1 MIRWTTLFV
10 VFFTFFAHAAE
21 EHGIVFPI
29 TDSPQKYTPLENS
42 YLGTSTG
49 GVRFS
54 FVAPADGGYVIN
66 YKKDSTETSYFRRYT
81 TSAFSSYSSSRTVST
96 ASTDTLLLAAGDS
109 AFYEVQIAYV
119 RDSMMSFSMSYAS
132 VPTLKVTVE
141 STSPECSTGVS
152 TRHVL
157 KGSVVFLEA
166 VAKAGY
172 RPDGWAFVSGSHRFR
187 DSTAYSIRDTIDAD
201 SKIKLLCRA
210 SKIIDVSDKPKTYVG
225 YNDFYEKSPS
235 GGMRFRYEAPTSG
248 LYALRFQPYGLYGTY
263 RYFGSD
269 SSFSTVKRGV
279 TTSAKTSFSI
289 VASSAGEKFYAS
301 VVPNANSYWDDSVS
315 VVALRAGTVKIDGQT
330 KVDTIAFGDSLNVTA
345 TLDTGAHFNK
355 WTVLSGKGKFVD
367 ATLRSTQFILEE
379 SAVIKP
385 DTSRL
390 PLYELTED
398 FKGYTF
404 ANSGTLS
411 RRNTYGIRTYLEP
424 ATDGIYVIQ
433 MKTSHAS
440 YIYNFTADSTFY
452 SYNSTYCSNGKCRM
466 RVNVTA
472 GQKRYFQFIQNT
484 QDYMGDSV
492 WVRALKTVKLRTDTS
507 GVGYAYVGANSY
519 TYDSTYVVGDTVP
532 IRATTSSVNFK
543 FNKWSVSSGSCKI
556 LDPTKMYTSII
567 PDGDCTVKAEFIQGT
582 VYEITDVA
590 TKYTLKD
597 NYYSR
602 LPSYGV
608 RFSFVAPATGSYTFV
623 FRSLDMPLI
632 IERYTTGQFNSY
644 TTRTTGVTSRFDP
657 LTLSAGDSVF
667 YIVKNYNTADT
678 LKSFWV
684 NYSQSKIGIEL
695 ITDGNG
701 KVVPDTGYPTAWRGA
716 AYPITA
722 TANSG
727 YRFDKWVFVTGNG
740 SVDDPYNLKTVA
752 YATESV
758 TIKATF
764 KHGEIYPLTSTE
776 KTYNFQR
783 HHYSDSMP
791 GTVRF
796 SWTPSD
802 TNYYLLKLDS
812 VKGMGVLYGTDS
824 LFATETE
831 IYVLNGETYV
841 PIHGTPGKTYYLS
854 VTDSVKTVSR
864 DKNFTAQI
872 IVPKLL
878 YVESTRGRAVPSG
891 IVYVA
896 PGKDTSLYVLPFG
909 GYVFDSWSKVTGN
922 VTIDNPSSSRVTVKP
937 QSDYCHVRANYVLDS
952 TTVPEVTITNLDLS
966 NHPGICAQVSVVD
979 KNNGKPIVG
988 LDSTDFILSQDNVTL
1003 PTQTTTIQNFTG
1015 VSVALVVDES
1025 GSMRTNGRMDAARD
1039 AIRQFINEMGPYDRT
1054 AIVGFNGGANAK
1066 VHQTM
1071 TSDKALLFKAV
1082 EALKDSGNTNI
1093 NTGAKLG
1100 VEQIIGETN
1109 PTTVIIFSDG
1119 ENGSESVTTSQVADL
1134 ANSLNTSI
1142 YSIGVETTGSNTV
1155 LKNLADQT
1163 GGTYTDAPSASQLS
1177 EIYTTIRGS
1186 VQSRYV
1192 LCYQSPDAIWDG
1204 DSHMVEVKTKF
1215 MNKNA
1220 ADTAYWN
1227 EDAPPPVVEL
1237 TPDTW
1242 VLVGMDQPQNK
1253 SLTIDVY
1260 VRSKTGIT
1268 DVRLYMRDVGLSNGS
1283 FDSYVMTRKND
1294 SLWQYVVPNSMVRY
1308 PGIDFYVVATDSNG
1322 LTGKTPTVANPSK
1335 EPYTIPVK
1343 NDVPFISL
1351 DLRTCVDT
1359 VGGKATLR
1367 FFIHDDDKIDH
1378 ATLYYKDSMVVL
1390 FDETLMKE
1398 DNGYWEASVPSKYFE
1413 NGIIEFYVR
1422 AVDGVGASSRWP
1434 VRQTSFMAVCGRKYR
1449 APDVPDTVRIVNA
1462 DSTQDSITRE
1472 TNKIKLTLVTEDFS
1486 NVTDTVKVNLSC
1498 MLSGDEEKIE
1508 LYEINPGYYETRND
1522 IPKNERSPKNGDGT
1536 ISCNG
1541 LDILIAEYKDPL
1553 YGTIVRDTVDLN
1565 DPVTF
1570 SYKFLDESGKK
1581 DLDSVETGESVN
1593 FRISLTAFS
1602 ESIHEI
1608 DTLDVL
1614 LLTDKGDSLRVKAIE
1629 TDKYSSTFE
1638 YDGTFNFVYDK
1649 DDLRNSKLDAL
1660 FDMES
1665 AHNRVVITAKVNN
1678 DNLGDKRDSL
1688 VVFSNYIAADK
1699 AEIYDADKDGRA
1711 DSIRIHFAVP
1721 NKEGIEGIDTL
1732 YWNKVGG
1739 QWRSVAKKKFRVV
1752 DGGSWVEA
1760 RLDEPFDYG
1769 LTSSDGANA
1778 PYLRLTKPKG
1788 GFSQKV
1794 KIQDKIGAVPVKA
1807 VKRAG
1812 VIGIEEYLDC
1822 VNEVPPD
1829 TLEITLSEPV
1839 QNMGKEDDG
1848 KNAAWRKLFTYSSD
1862 CRDSVERSFKIA
1874 EWIERDSIGLVW
1886 AFVLG
1891 DYSIM
1896 TESCIRTSPKS
1907 SYVDGRKNAMGRGG
1921 VEIEGDNGNQY
1932 LYEVTPTPAVSGVHS
1947 KAKWIAPDEHDW
1959 SSVPDTLSVIKV
1971 ASIMPY
1977 KAEVTII
1984 DRFSNVVVA
1993 SFTRTFGDKGEMSE
2007 KIRENEGHRAK
2018 TGFLDWD
2025 NRSDEGRKVGTGVY
2039 FWHINFKF
2047 KDGHSEFRLVK
2058 TGVKRKK

>member
-10 VFFTFFAHAAE
+10 VFLTFFAHAVE
-21 EHGIVFPI
+21 EHGTVFPI
-29 TDSPQKYTPLENS
+29 TDSPQTYTPLENS
-42 YLGTSTG
+42 YLGTSTD

-54 FVAPADGGYVIN
+54 FVAPADGGYVVV
-66 YKKDSTETSYFRRYT
+66 YKKDSTESSYFRRYT
-81 TSAFSSYSSSRTVST
+81 TSAFSSLSYSRTITKSF
-96 ASTDTLLLAAGDS
+96 ADTLFLAAGDS
-109 AFYEVQIAYV
+109 VFYEVAV
-119 RDSMMSFSMSYAS
+119 GLARDSMMSFSISYAT

-141 STSPECSTGVS
+141 SAFPECSTAVAS
-152 TRHVL
+152 RNVL
-157 KGSVVFLEA
+157 KNSIVYFEA
-166 VAKAGY
+166 FAKPGY
-172 RPDGWAFVSGSHRFR
+172 RPDGWTFVSGSHRFR

-201 SKIKLLCRA
+201 TKIQLRCSPSML
-210 SKIIDVSDKPKTYVG
+210 IDVTDKPKTYVG

-235 GGMRFRYEAPTSG
+235 VGMRFRYEAPTSG
-248 LYALRFQPYGLYGTY
+248 TYVLRFQPYGLYGMY
-263 RYFGSD
+263 RYYGED
-269 SSFSTVKRGV
+269 STFTAVKRTVGN
-279 TTSAKTSFSI
+279 TSAKTSFSI
-289 VASSAGEKFYAS
+289 VASAGEKYYAS
-301 VVPNANSYWDDSVS
+301 VTPASNAYWDDSVS
-315 VVALRAGTVKIDGQT
+315 VVALRAGTVKIEGQT
-330 KVDTIAFGDSLNVTA
+330 KIDTLAFGDSLNVIA
-345 TLDTGAHFNK
+345 TLDSGSHFNK
-355 WTVLSGKGKFVD
+355 WTVVSGKGKFVD
-367 ATLRSTQFILEE
+367 STLRSTQFILEE

-398 FKGYTF
+398 FKGYVF
-404 ANSGTLS
+404 KNSSTLS
-411 RRNTYGIRTYLEP
+411 RRNTYGIRAYLDP
-424 ATDGIYVIQ
+424 PSDGLYVIQ
-433 MKTSHAS
+433 MNTARMS
-440 YIYNFTADSTFY
+440 YLYSFTADSTFY
-452 SYNSTYCSNGKCRM
+452 SYSSLYCSTGKCRT
-466 RVNVTA
+466 RVSVAA

-484 QDYMGDSV
+484 QDFLKDSV
-492 WVRALKTVKLRTDTS
+492 WIRALKTVKLRTDTS
-507 GVGYAYVGANSY
+507 GPGYAYVGPSSY

-532 IRATTSSVNFK
+532 IRASTSSTYFK
-543 FNKWSVSSGSCKI
+543 FKQWSVSSGTCKI
-556 LDPTKMYTSII
+556 LDPTKAYTNII
-567 PDGDCTVKAEFIQGT
+567 PDGDCTVKAEFILGT

-590 TKYTLKD
+590 TKYTLID
-597 NYYSR
+597 NYYSIR
-602 LPSYGV
+602 PSNGV
-608 RFSFVAPATGSYTFV
+608 RFSFVAPTDGSYTFA
-623 FRSLDMPLI
+623 FRSIDMPLI
-632 IERYTTGQFNSY
+632 IERYTTGLFNTY
-644 TTRTTGVTSRFDP
+644 TTRTAGVTSRFDP
-657 LTLSAGDSVF
+657 LNLSAGDSVF
-667 YIVKNYNTADT
+667 YIVRNYNTTDT
-678 LKSFWV
+678 LKPFWV
-684 NYSQSKIGIEL
+684 NYSQSTIGIEL

-701 KVVPDTGYPTAWRGA
+701 KVVPDTGYPAAWSGA
-716 AYPITA
+716 AYSITA

-727 YRFDKWVFVTGNG
+727 YRFDKWVLVTGNG
-740 SVDDPYNLKTVA
+740 FVDDPYNLKTVA

-764 KHGEIYPLTSTE
+764 RHGDIYPLTSTE

-783 HHYSDSMP
+783 HHYSDSVP
-791 GTVRF
+791 GIVRF

-812 VKGMGVLYGTDS
+812 AKGQSVFYGMDS
-824 LFATETE
+824 LFMTESE
-831 IYVLNGETYV
+831 IYTLNGETYV

-854 VTDSVKTVSR
+854 VTDSVKTMSR

-872 IVPKLL
+872 VVPNLL

-891 IVYVA
+891 NVYVA
-896 PGKDTSLYVLPFG
+896 PGKDTSLYVLPYG

-922 VTIDNPSSSRVTVKP
+922 VTIDNPSSSRTTVKP
-937 QSDYCHVRANYVLDS
+937 QSGYCHIRANYVLDS

-979 KNNGKPIVG
+979 KKNGKPIVG

-1025 GSMRTNGRMDAARD
+1025 GSMRSNGRMDAARD

-1066 VHQTM
+1066 VHQSM
-1071 TSDKALLFKAV
+1071 TSDKVLLFKAV
-1082 EALKDSGNTNI
+1082 ESLKDSGNTNI

-1100 VEQIIGETN
+1100 VQQIIGETN

-1237 TPDTW
+1237 TPATW
-1242 VLVGMDQPQNK
+1242 DLVGNDQPQNK

-1260 VRSKTGIT
+1260 VRSKTGVT
-1268 DVRLYMRDVGLSNGS
+1268 DVRLYMRDVNLSNGS
-1283 FDSYVMTRKND
+1283 FNPYVMTRKND
-1294 SLWQYVVPNSMVRY
+1294 TLWQYVVPDSMVRY

-1322 LTGKTPTVANPSK
+1322 LTGKTPSVANPSK

-1343 NDVPFISL
+1343 NDVPFISMNL
-1351 DLRTCVDT
+1351 LTCVDT

-1367 FFIHDDDKIDH
+1367 FLIHDDDKIDL

-1398 DNGYWEASVPSKYFE
+1398 VNGYWEASVPSSSFE

-1422 AVDGVGASSRWP
+1422 AVDGVGASARWP
-1434 VRQTSFMAVCGRKYR
+1434 RTQNSFMAVCGRKYR

-1498 MLSGDEEKIE
+1498 MLSGDEEKFE
-1508 LYEINPGYYETRND
+1508 LYEVNPGYYERND
-1522 IPKNERSPKNGDGT
+1522 IPKNERSPKNGDGA

-1541 LDILIAEYKDPL
+1541 VDILIAEYKDPL
-1553 YGTIVRDTVDLN
+1553 YGTFARDTVYLN
-1565 DPVTF
+1565 DPVEF
-1570 SYKFLDESGKK
+1570 GYKFLDESGKK
-1581 DLDSVETGESVN
+1581 DLDSVETGEYAN
-1593 FRISLTAFS
+1593 FRITLTAFS

-1608 DTLDVL
+1608 DTLNVL
-1614 LLTDKGDSLRVKAIE
+1614 LLTDKGDSLRIKAIE
-1629 TDKYSSTFE
+1629 TEKYSSTFE
-1638 YDGTFNFVYDK
+1638 YSGIFNFVYDK
-1649 DDLRNSKLDAL
+1649 DDLKSSKLDAL

-1665 AHNRVVITAKVNN
+1665 AHNRVIITAKVNN

-1688 VVFSNYIAADK
+1688 VVFSNYIAADG
-1699 AEIYDADKDGRA
+1699 AEIYDGDNDGRA
-1711 DSIRIHFAVP
+1711 DSIRIHFAVA
-1721 NKEGIEGIDTL
+1721 NKDGIEGVDTL

-1760 RLDEPFDYG
+1760 RLEEPFDYG
-1769 LTSSDGANA
+1769 VTSSDGANV

-1812 VIGIEEYLDC
+1812 IIGIEEYLDC
-1822 VNEVPPD
+1822 ENDVPPD

-1839 QNMGKEDDG
+1839 RNKGKD
-1848 KNAAWRKLFTYSSD
+1848 NAWKKLFTYSSD
-1862 CRDSVERSFKIA
+1862 CDDADEHSLNIA
-1874 EWIERDSIGLVW
+1874 EWIEKDSTGLVW

-1896 TESCIRTSPKS
+1896 TENCIRTSPKS
-1907 SYVDGRKNAMGRGG
+1907 SYLDGQKNAMGRGG

-1932 LYEVTPTPAVSGVHS
+1932 LYEVTPTPAVSGSNS

-1959 SSVPDTLSVIKV
+1959 SRVPDSLSVIRV

-1977 KAEVTII
+1977 KAYVTII
-1984 DRFSNVVVA
+1984 DGYSNVVT
-1993 SFTRTFGDKGEMSE
+1993 SFTREFGDKGEMNE
-2007 KIRENEGHRAK
+2007 KIRENEGNRAK

-2025 NRSDEGRKVGTGVY
+2025 NRSDEGRMVGTGIY
-2039 FWHINFKF
+2039 FWHIDFKF
-2047 KDGHSEFRLVK
+2047 KDGHSEYRLVK
-2058 TGVKRKK
+2058 SGVKRKK

>member
-21 EHGIVFPI
+21 EHGTVFPI

-66 YKKDSTETSYFRRYT
+66 YKKDSTESSYFRRYT
-81 TSAFSSYSSSRTVST
+81 TSAFSSYSSSKTVTT
-96 ASTDTLLLAAGDS
+96 AATDTLLLAAGDS
-109 AFYEVQIAYV
+109 VFYEIQSVYV

-141 STSPECSTGVS
+141 RTSPECSTGVS
-152 TRHVL
+152 TRNVL

-166 VAKAGY
+166 AAKAGY

-201 SKIKLLCRA
+201 TKIKLLCRA
-210 SKIIDVSDKPKTYVG
+210 AKIIDVTDKPKTYVG

-248 LYALRFQPYGLYGTY
+248 LYALRFQPYGLYGAY

-301 VVPNANSYWDDSVS
+301 VVPNSNSYWDDSVS

-330 KVDTIAFGDSLNVTA
+330 RVDTIAFGDSLNVTA

-355 WTVLSGKGKFVD
+355 WTVLSGKGEFVD
-367 ATLRSTQFILEE
+367 NTLRSTQFILEE

-385 DTSRL
+385 DTTRL

-404 ANSGTLS
+404 VNNSTLS

-440 YIYNFTADSTFY
+440 YLYNFTTDSTFY
-452 SYNSTYCSNGKCRM
+452 SYNSTNCSNGKCRT
-466 RVNVTA
+466 RINATA
-472 GQKRYFQFIQNT
+472 GQKWYFQFIQNT

-556 LDPTKMYTSII
+556 LDPTKMYTYII
-567 PDGDCTVKAEFIQGT
+567 PEGDCTVKAEFILGT

-590 TKYTLKD
+590 TKYTLID

-602 LPSYGV
+602 MPSYGV
-608 RFSFVAPATGSYTFV
+608 RFSFVAPAAGSYTFV

-722 TANSG
+722 TANSD
-727 YRFDKWVFVTGNG
+727 YRFDKWEFVTGNG
-740 SVDDPYNLKTVA
+740 TVDDLYNLKTVA

-758 TIKATF
+758 KIKATF

-783 HHYSDSMP
+783 HHYSDSVP

-812 VKGMGVLYGTDS
+812 VKGKSVLYGTDS
-824 LFATETE
+824 LFMTETE
-831 IYVLNGETYV
+831 IYNLNGETYV
-841 PIHGTPGKTYYLS
+841 PVHGTPGKTYYLS

-872 IVPKLL
+872 VVPKLL
-878 YVESTRGRAVPSG
+878 YVESTRGRAIPSG
-891 IVYVA
+891 NVYVA

-922 VTIDNPSSSRVTVKP
+922 VTFDNPSSSRVTVKP

-1025 GSMRTNGRMDAARD
+1025 GSMRNNGRMDAARD

-1082 EALKDSGNTNI
+1082 EALKDSGGTNI

-1100 VEQIIGETN
+1100 VEQIVGETN
-1109 PTTVIIFSDG
+1109 PTAVIVFSDG
-1119 ENGSESVTTSQVADL
+1119 ENGNESVTTSQVADL

-1242 VLVGMDQPQNK
+1242 VLVGKEQPQNK
-1253 SLTIDVY
+1253 SLAIDVY

-1294 SLWQYVVPNSMVRY
+1294 SLWRYVVPDSMVRY

-1351 DLRTCVDT
+1351 DLLNCADT

-1367 FFIHDDDKIDH
+1367 FFIHDDDKIDN

-1398 DNGYWEASVPSKYFE
+1398 ENGYWVASVPSKYFE
-1413 NGIIEFYVR
+1413 NGIIEFYAR

-1434 VRQTSFMAVCGRKYR
+1434 VRQNSFMAVCGRKYR

-1472 TNKIKLTLVTEDFS
+1472 TNRIKLTLVTEDFS

-1508 LYEINPGYYETRND
+1508 LYEISPGYYETRKD
-1522 IPKNERSPKNGDGT
+1522 IPKNERSPKSGDGV

-1553 YGTIVRDTVDLN
+1553 YGTFVRDTVDLN
-1565 DPVTF
+1565 DPVVF
-1570 SYKFLDESGKK
+1570 SYKFLDEAGKK
-1581 DLDSVETGESVN
+1581 DLDSVETGESAN

-1614 LLTDKGDSLRVKAIE
+1614 LLTDKGDSLRIKAIE

-1638 YDGTFNFVYDK
+1638 YGGTFNFVYDK
-1649 DDLRNSKLDAL
+1649 DELKNSKLDAL

-1665 AHNRVVITAKVNN
+1665 AHNRVVITAKINN
-1678 DNLGDKRDSL
+1678 DNLGNKRDSL

-1699 AEIYDADKDGRA
+1699 AEIYDADNDGRA

-1721 NKEGIEGIDTL
+1721 NKDGIEGIDTL

-1739 QWRSVAKKKFRVV
+1739 QWRSVAKKKFRVI

-1760 RLDEPFDYG
+1760 RLDDPFDYG

-1807 VKRAG
+1807 VKHAG

-1822 VNEVPPD
+1822 ENDVPPD

-1839 QNMGKEDDG
+1839 VNKGKDD
-1848 KNAAWRKLFTYSSD
+1848 AWKKLFTYSADCEDSD
-1862 CRDSVERSFKIA
+1862 ERSFKIA
-1874 EWIERDSIGLVW
+1874 EWIERDSTGLVW

-1896 TESCIRTSPKS
+1896 TENCIRTSPKS
-1907 SYVDGRKNAMGRGG
+1907 SYVDGRKNSMARGG
-1921 VEIEGDNGNQY
+1921 VEIEGDNGDQY
-1932 LYEVTPTPAVSGVHS
+1932 LYEVTPTPAVSGTNS

-1959 SSVPDTLSVIKV
+1959 SRVPDTLSVVKV

-1977 KAEVTII
+1977 KASVTII
-1984 DRFSNVVVA
+1984 DGYSNVVT
-1993 SFTRTFGDKGEMSE
+1993 SFTRAFGDKGEMSE

>member
-10 VFFTFFAHAAE
+10 VFLTFFAHAAE
-21 EHGIVFPI
+21 EHGTVFPI
-29 TDSPQKYTPLENS
+29 TDTPQTYTPRENS
-42 YLGTSTG
+42 YLGTPTG
-49 GVRFS
+49 GVRFT

-81 TSAFSSYSSSRTVST
+81 TSAFSSLNFSRTVTKSS
-96 ASTDTLLLAAGDS
+96 ADSVLLAAGDS
-109 AFYEVQIAYV
+109 VFYEVQVTYE
-119 RDSMMSFSMSYAS
+119 RDSSMSFSISYAT
-132 VPTLKVTVE
+132 VPTLKVTIE
-141 STSPECSTGVS
+141 RTSPECSTSVPV
-152 TRHVL
+152 RNVL

-166 VAKAGY
+166 YANAGY
-172 RPDGWAFVSGSHRFR
+172 RPDGWGLVSGSHRFR
-187 DSTAYSIRDTIDAD
+187 DSTAYSIVDTIDTD
-201 SKIKLLCRA
+201 TKIKLNCKA
-210 SKIIDVSDKPKTYVG
+210 AKIIDVTDKPKTYVG
-225 YNDFYEKSPS
+225 YNDFYDKSPS
-235 GGMRFRYEAPTSG
+235 AGMRFRYEAPTSG
-248 LYALRFQPYGLYGTY
+248 LYVLRYQPYGLSGMY
-263 RYFGSD
+263 RYYGVD
-269 SSFSTVKRGV
+269 SSFSSAKRTVGN
-279 TTSAKTSFSI
+279 TTAKTSFSI
-289 VASSAGEKFYAS
+289 VASAGETYYAS
-301 VVPNANSYWDDSVS
+301 VTPASNAYWDDSVS
-315 VVALRAGTVKIDGQT
+315 VVALRAGTVKVEGRA
-330 KVDTIAFGDSLNVTA
+330 KVDTLGIGDSLNVSV

-355 WTVLSGKGKFVD
+355 WTVLSGKGKFAD
-367 ATLRSTQFILEE
+367 STLRSTQFILEE

-404 ANSGTLS
+404 ADNSSLS
-411 RRNTYGIRTYLEP
+411 RRSTYGVRAYLEP
-424 ATDGIYVIQ
+424 AMNGLYIIQ
-433 MKTSHAS
+433 MKTAHTS
-440 YIYNFTADSTFY
+440 YIYSFTTDSTFY
-452 SYNSTYCSNGKCRM
+452 SYSSSYASNGKLRV
-466 RVNVTA
+466 RVNATA
-472 GQKRYFQFIQNT
+472 GRKLYFQFIQNT
-484 QDYMGDSV
+484 QDFLKDSV
-492 WVRALKTVKLRTDTS
+492 WIRALKTVKLRTDTS
-507 GVGYAYVGANSY
+507 GSGYAYVGTGSY
-519 TYDSTYVVGDTVP
+519 TIDTTYVVGDSVP
-532 IRATTSSVNFK
+532 IRASTGFTDFK
-543 FNKWSVSSGSCKI
+543 FKQWSVSSGTCKI
-556 LDPTKMYTSII
+556 LEPNKANTYII
-567 PDGDCTVKAEFIQGT
+567 PDGDCTVKAEFVLGT
-582 VYEITDVA
+582 IYGITDVA
-590 TKYTLKD
+590 TKYTLVD
-597 NYYSR
+597 NYYSIR
-602 LPSYGV
+602 PSNGV
-608 RFSFVAPATGSYTFV
+608 RFSFVAPTSGSYTFA
-623 FRSLDMPLI
+623 FRSMDMPMI
-632 IERYTTGQFNSY
+632 IERYTTGLFSSY

-657 LTLSAGDSVF
+657 LNLSAGDSVF
-667 YIVKNYNTADT
+667 YIVRNYNILDT
-678 LKSFWV
+678 LKPFWV
-684 NYSQSKIGIEL
+684 NYSQSTIGIEL

-701 KVVPDTGYPTAWRGA
+701 KVVPDTGYPTAWKGT

-727 YRFDKWVFVTGNG
+727 YRFDKWVFESGRGVI
-740 SVDDPYNLKTVA
+740 DDPNDLKTVA
-752 YATESV
+752 FATESATV
-758 TIKATF
+758 KATF
-764 KHGEIYPLTSTE
+764 KKGEIYPLTSAE
-776 KTYNFQR
+776 ETYNYQR

-812 VKGMGVLYGTDS
+812 AKGQSVFYGTDS
-824 LFATETE
+824 FFSTEME
-831 IYVLNGETYV
+831 IYIINGITYV
-841 PIHGTPGKTYYLS
+841 PIHGTPGKTYYYS
-854 VTDSVKTVSR
+854 VTDSVKTTSR
-864 DKNFTAQI
+864 NKNFTAQI
-872 IVPKLL
+872 IVPNVL
-878 YVESTRGRAVPSG
+878 YVESTRGRAIPSG
-891 IVYVA
+891 NVYVA
-896 PGKDTSLYVLPFG
+896 PGNDTSLYVLPFG
-909 GYVFDSWSKVTGN
+909 GYVFDSWSKVAGN
-922 VTIDNPSSSRVTVKP
+922 VTIDNPSNSKVSVKP
-937 QSDYCHVRANYVLDS
+937 LSDYCHIRANYVLDS

-988 LDSTDFILSQDNVTL
+988 LDSSDFILSQDNVAL
-1003 PTQTTTIQNFTG
+1003 PTQTTTIQSFTG

-1025 GSMRTNGRMDAARD
+1025 GSMKNNGRMNAAKD

-1054 AIVGFNGGANAK
+1054 AIVGFNGGSNAK
-1066 VHQTM
+1066 VHQAM
-1071 TSDKALLFKAV
+1071 TSNKSLLFKAV

-1100 VEQIIGETN
+1100 VQQIIGETN

-1119 ENGSESVTTSQVADL
+1119 ENGSESVTTTQVTNL

-1142 YSIGVETTGSNTV
+1142 YSIGVETTGSNAV

-1192 LCYQSPDAIWDG
+1192 LCYQSPDGIWDG
-1204 DSHMVEVKTKF
+1204 DSHMVEVKTRF
-1215 MNKNA
+1215 MNKDA

-1237 TPDTW
+1237 TPATW
-1242 VLVGMDQPQNK
+1242 DLVGNDQPQNK

-1260 VRSKTGIT
+1260 VRSKTGLT
-1268 DVRLYMRDVGLSNGS
+1268 DVRLYMRDVSLSNGS
-1283 FDSYVMTRKND
+1283 FYSYKMTRKND
-1294 SLWQYVVPNSMVRY
+1294 TLWQYVVPDSMVQY

-1343 NDVPFISL
+1343 NDVPIIKMDSL
-1351 DLRTCVDT
+1351 ACVDT
-1359 VGGKATLR
+1359 VGGYGKLR
-1367 FFIHDDDKIDH
+1367 FKITDDDKIDNV
-1378 ATLYYKDSMVVL
+1378 TLYYKDSIVVL
-1390 FDETLMKE
+1390 FDEALMSE
-1398 DNGYWEASVPSKYFE
+1398 VNGYWVASVPSSSFE

-1422 AVDGVGASSRWP
+1422 AVDGVGASARWP
-1434 VRQTSFMAVCGRKYR
+1434 RVQNSLIAVCGRKYR

-1498 MLSGDEEKIE
+1498 MLSGDEEKFE
-1508 LYEINPGYYETRND
+1508 LYEISPGYYETRNS
-1522 IPKNERSPKNGDGT
+1522 IPKNERSPKSGDGA

-1553 YGTIVRDTVDLN
+1553 YGTFVRDTVNLD
-1565 DPVTF
+1565 DPVEF
-1570 SYKFLDESGKK
+1570 SYKFLDESGTN
-1581 DLDSVETGESVN
+1581 DLDSVETGESAK

-1614 LLTDKGDSLRVKAIE
+1614 LLTDKGDSLRIKAIE

-1638 YDGTFNFVYDK
+1638 YSGMFNFVYDK
-1649 DDLRNSKLDAL
+1649 GDLKNSKLDAL
-1660 FDMES
+1660 FDMQS
-1665 AHNRVVITAKVNN
+1665 SHNRVIITAKLNN

-1688 VVFSNYIAADK
+1688 VVFSNYIAADM
-1699 AEIYDADKDGRA
+1699 AEIYDGDQDGRA

-1721 NKEGIEGIDTL
+1721 NKDGIEGVDTL

-1739 QWRSVAKKKFRVV
+1739 QWRSVAKNEFHVV

-1760 RLDEPFDYG
+1760 KLKEPFDYG
-1769 LTSSDGANA
+1769 VTSAEGANP
-1778 PYLRLTKPKG
+1778 PYLKLTKPKG

-1812 VIGIEEYLDC
+1812 IIGIEEYLDC
-1822 VNEVPPD
+1822 VNDVPPD

-1839 QNMGKEDDG
+1839 QSNG
-1848 KNAAWRKLFTYSSD
+1848 KNDAWKKLFAYSADCEDSD
-1862 CRDSVERSFKIA
+1862 EHSLKIS
-1874 EWIERDSIGLVW
+1874 EWIERDSSGLVW

-1896 TESCIRTSPKS
+1896 TGNCIKTSPKS
-1907 SYVDGRKNAMGRGG
+1907 SYVDGQKNAMGKGG
-1921 VEIEGDNGNQY
+1921 VEIKGDNGNQY
-1932 LYEVTPTPAVSGVHS
+1932 LYEVTPTPAVSGSGS
-1947 KAKWIAPDEHDW
+1947 KAEWIAPDEHDW
-1959 SSVPDTLSVIKV
+1959 SRVPDSLSVIKV

-1977 KAEVTII
+1977 KAYVTII
-1984 DRFSNVVVA
+1984 DGYSNVVT
-1993 SFTRTFGDKGEMSE
+1993 SFTREFGDKGEMSE
-2007 KIRENEGHRAK
+2007 KIRENEGNRAK

-2025 NRSDEGRKVGTGVY
+2025 NRADGGRKVGTGVY